1 MFISKMSLP
10 RRTFLRG
17 AGVAV
22 ALPLLDAMVPALS
35 AIAKTAARPTPRMG
49 FFYVPNGMVMP
60 DFVPATTGK
69 NFEIS
74 PILRPLEAFK
84 DQLVIVSGTSNTA
97 IEKDGVG
104 SGPHTKCGG
113 VWLHGSPLKRT
124 EGADIHAGTTVDQLA
139 ARELGKDTQLT
150 SLELALESSLTVGN
164 CTGGYSCAYIN
175 TFSWRTPTT
184 PLHMEN
190 NPRAAF
196 ERLFGDGVAG
206 AARVAQLQQN
216 RSILDWVTQ
225 EMTGLQKK
233 LGPVDRTT
241 VSEYLDAI
249 RDVERRIQK
258 AEQQTDVS
266 ETALE
271 APLGIPSNFQ
281 DHFRLM
287 ADLQVLAYQADI
299 TRVTSLQIAREQS
312 ERTYTELGAD
322 TGHHEISHMGSVE
335 RTVMNGKINTHHLQ
349 LFSYIVDKMRKTPD
363 GDGTLLDHSILL
375 YGAGM
380 GDGGRHSPHNLPV
393 VLVGGG
399 AGQLEGNRHI
409 AAPLDTPFM
418 NVGLSI
424 LHKVGV
430 NVDSIGDSTGEIAGL

>member
-1 MFISKMSLP
+1 MFITKRSLP

-17 AGVAV
+17 AGAV
-22 ALPLLDAMVPALS
+22 IALPLLDAMVPALT
-35 AIAKTAARPTPRMG
+35 AAAKTPAKAATRMG
-49 FFYVPNGMVMP
+49 FFYVPNGMYMP
-60 DFVPATTGK
+60 HFVPKTTGK
-69 NFEIS
+69 NFELPS
-74 PILRPLEAFK
+74 ILNPLEAFK
-84 DQLVIVSGTSNTA
+84 NQMTVVSGTANAA
-97 IEKDGVG
+97 IERDGVG
-104 SGPHTKCGG
+104 AGPHTKCGG

-124 EGADIHAGTTVDQLA
+124 EGADILAGTTIDQFA
-139 ARELGKDTQLT
+139 ARELCKETQLT

-175 TFSWRTPTT
+175 TFSWSSPTT

-216 RSILDWVTQ
+216 RSILDWVTK
-225 EMTGLQKK
+225 EMTGLQKG
-233 LGPVDRTT
+233 LGPSDRST
-241 VSEYLDAI
+241 VNEYLDTI
-249 RDVERRIQK
+249 RDVERRIQR

-266 ETALE
+266 ETALM
-271 APLGIPSNFQ
+271 APLGVPAVFE

-287 ADLQVLAYQADI
+287 ADLQLLAFQADI

-312 ERTYTELGAD
+312 ERTYAQLGAD

-335 RTVMNGKINTHHLQ
+335 RTMMNAKINTHHMS
-349 LFSYIVDKMRKTPD
+349 LFAYLVDKMAKTPD
-363 GDGTLLDHSILL
+363 GDGSLLDHSILL

-393 VLVGGG
+393 LLVGGG
-399 AGQLEGNRHI
+399 AGLEGNRHI

-418 NVGLSI
+418 NVGVSL
-424 LHKVGV
+424 LHKIGV
-430 NVDSIGDSTGEIAGL
+430 NVEQVGDSTGEIAGL

>member
-1 MFISKMSLP
+1 MFITKMSLP

-17 AGVAV
+17 AGAV
-22 ALPLLDAMVPALS
+22 IALPLLDAMVPALT
-35 AIAKTAARPTPRMG
+35 ATAKTAAKPAPRMG
-49 FFYVPNGMVMP
+49 FFYVPNGMYMP
-60 DFVPATTGK
+60 EFVPKTVGK
-69 NFEIS
+69 NFEMPS
-74 PILRPLEAFK
+74 LLRPLDAFK
-84 DQLVIVSGTSNTA
+84 DQVVVVTGTANTA
-97 IEKDGVG
+97 IELDGVG

-113 VWLHGSPLKRT
+113 VWLHGNPLKRT

-139 ARELGKDTQLT
+139 ARELCKDTQLT

-175 TFSWRTPTT
+175 TFSWSSPTT

-206 AARVAQLQQN
+206 AARVTQLQQN
-216 RSILDWVTQ
+216 RSILDWVKQ
-225 EMTGLQKK
+225 EMTGLQQT
-233 LGPVDRTT
+233 LGPRDRTT

-258 AEQQTDVS
+258 AEEQTDLS
-266 ETALE
+266 EAALT
-271 APLGIPSNFQ
+271 APLGIPPVFE

-287 ADLQVLAYQADI
+287 ADLQLLAYQADI

-312 ERTYTELGAD
+312 ERTYAQIGAD
-322 TGHHEISHMGSVE
+322 TGHHEISHMGTPE
-335 RTVMNGKINTHHLQ
+335 RTLMNAKINTHHVG
-349 LFSYIVDKMRKTPD
+349 LFAYLVDKMRKTPD
-363 GDGTLLDHSILL
+363 GDGSLLDHSLLL
-375 YGAGM
+375 YGSGM

-393 VLVGGG
+393 VLVGGA
-399 AGQLEGNRHI
+399 AGRLEGNRHI

-418 NVGLSI
+418 NVGVSI

-430 NVDSIGDSTGEIAGL
+430 NVEKVGDSTGEIAGL